1 MTESEPQT
9 RRLGYARVS
18 TYGQTLDAQTA
29 QLRAEGCTRIYREKA
44 SGAKA
49 DRHELLKLLKN
60 LAPGDMVTVTR
71 IDRLA
76 RSTFDLFAIV
86 KRIVDAGGQFRSLAE
101 PWADTATST
110 GRLMIAVLG
119 GLADVERDLIR
130 TRTAEGR
137 SRAQA
142 RGQHMGRP
150 PALTPQ
156 QQAEA
161 ANAAPRERPSRSWP
175 RATTSGSRRFPAS
188 HQGRR
193 DRGQKGS
200 LLSGMSGA
208 PQGNTA
214 AASGLR
220 GPARMVAPFAA
231 CGPPGF
237 ARRDLVARPH
247 KFTVNAAA
255 TTLAWLLGSCC
266 GLWSVNRAV
275 NCRSFSR

>member
-1 MTESEPQT
+1 MTETEPQK

-18 TYGQTLDAQTA
+18 TFGQTLDAQLE
-29 QLRAEGCTRIYREKA
+29 QLRAQGCTKIYREKA

-49 DRHELLKLLKN
+49 DRRELLLLLKT
-60 LAPGDMVTVTR
+60 LASGDVVTVTR

-86 KRIVDAGGQFRSLAE
+86 KQIVDAGGQFRSLAE

-119 GLADVERDLIR
+119 GLADVERDFIR

-137 SRAQA
+137 SRATA

-161 ANAAPRERPSRSWP
+161 RQRRADGATLKELAQSYNVGLATISRLM
-175 RATTSGSRRFPAS
+175 
-188 HQGRR
+188 
-193 DRGQKGS
+193 KI
-200 LLSGMSGA
+200 
-208 PQGNTA
+208 
-214 AASGLR
+214 
-220 GPARMVAPFAA
+220 
-231 CGPPGF
+231 
-237 ARRDLVARPH
+237 
-247 KFTVNAAA
+247 
-255 TTLAWLLGSCC
+255 
-266 GLWSVNRAV
+266 
-275 NCRSFSR
+275 